1 MIILDTNVISET
13 LRPSPYYNVI
23 NWLNEKDNDELYLSA
38 IVWPNCSAAS
48 PACLTASASGISSS
62 NWRTRLN

>member
-23 NWLNEKDNDELYLSA
+23 NWLNEK
-38 IVWPNCSAAS
+38 
-48 PACLTASASGISSS
+48 GQ
-62 NWRTRLN
+62 

>member
-23 NWLNEKDNDELYLSA
+23 NWLMK
-38 IVWPNCSAAS
+38 
-48 PACLTASASGISSS
+48 GQ
-62 NWRTRLN
+62 

>member
-23 NWLNEKDNDELYLSA
+23 NWLNE
-38 IVWPNCSAAS
+38 
-48 PACLTASASGISSS
+48 TISI
-62 NWRTRLN
+62 

>member
-1 MIILDTNVISET
+1 MIIIDTNVISET

-38 IVWPNCSAAS
+38 IVLAE
-48 PACLTASASGISSS
+48 LFSGV
-62 NWRTRLN
+62 